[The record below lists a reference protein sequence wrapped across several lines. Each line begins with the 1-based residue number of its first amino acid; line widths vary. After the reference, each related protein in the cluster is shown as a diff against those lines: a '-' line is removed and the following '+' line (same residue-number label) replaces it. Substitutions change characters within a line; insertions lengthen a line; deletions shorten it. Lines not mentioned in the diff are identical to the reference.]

1 MCGDDGKDGLRSFES
16 QEGKGMKRNRMFTAA
31 VAVGL
36 SMQVLVASGAS
47 AGEPDMAA
55 DISARA
61 ISAIATAVAAP
72 VKLVGCVATVAV
84 GGIAYGFTVGTSE
97 LIREELVAGTKSTCG
112 GKYYITPEEVRH
124 FAREPERYR

>member
-1 MCGDDGKDGLRSFES
+1 LCGDDGKDGLRSFES

>member
-1 MCGDDGKDGLRSFES
+1 MCGEDWKGGLRSFES
-16 QEGKGMKRNRMFTAA
+16 QGGKGMKRNRVFTAA

-36 SMQVLVASGAS
+36 LMQVLVASGAS
-47 AGEPDMAA
+47 AGEPNMAA
-55 DISARA
+55 DISAGA
-61 ISAIATAVAAP
+61 ISAIATAIALP
-72 VKLVGCVATVAV
+72 VKLVGCVATVAL

-124 FAREPERYR
+124 FASEPDRQR